1 MFFFHAEC
9 FTINRFEQFCINY
22 SNEKMQQ
29 FSVQKLIRDEQNWYK
44 SENIEVPEIIFPGND
59 ELLGKFFSGYNS
71 N

>member
-1 MFFFHAEC
+1 
-9 FTINRFEQFCINY
+9 
-22 SNEKMQQ
+22 MQQ